1 MSDVEDFDAVR
12 RDPDPIR
19 RGKRATA
26 LLTTYQQRAAELAR
40 LRKAAI
46 EQAHRELGMSYTE
59 IAGALGIT
67 KGRITQIRST
77 APVAE
82 RAFFG
87 VGPVS
92 VGVPYRYQTT
102 DRERPLIAAED
113 AETGD
118 QLEALLAALSL
129 ASSRFQIEPDRTDPP
144 TGDVIVVC
152 GPKSAPL
159 GADLMAKDPVLGM
172 VEDEGRWWIEHRTDG
187 TRFGSPA
194 DDLQQPQPA
203 DVAYVARHMIDD
215 RVIVHIAGIHGIGSL
230 GATHYLR
237 AHLAEVF
244 RQVGPQP
251 LSLVVRATYDGL
263 AITGSE
269 LAAGPYVW

>member
-26 LLTTYQQRAAELAR
+26 LLTTYQQRATELAR

-46 EQAHRELGMSYTE
+46 EEAHRELGMSYTE

-92 VGVPYRYQTT
+92 VGVPYRYQAL

-113 AETGD
+113 AETGN

-129 ASSRFQIEPDRTDPP
+129 ASSRFQIEPERTDPP
-144 TGDVIVVC
+144 AGDVIVVC

-172 VEDEGRWWIEHRTDG
+172 VEDEGRWWIEHRTEG
-187 TRFGSPA
+187 TRIGSPT
-194 DDLQQPQPA
+194 DDPQQPQPA
-203 DVAYVARHMIDD
+203 DVAYVARHMIDN
-215 RVIVHIAGIHGIGSL
+215 RVILHIAGIHGIGSL

-237 AHLAEVF
+237 AHLAELF

-263 AITGSE
+263 NVTDSE